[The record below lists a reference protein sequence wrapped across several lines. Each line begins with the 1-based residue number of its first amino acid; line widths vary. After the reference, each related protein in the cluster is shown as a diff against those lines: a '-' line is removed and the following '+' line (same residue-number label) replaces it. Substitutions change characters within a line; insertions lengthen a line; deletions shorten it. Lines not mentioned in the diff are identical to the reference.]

1 MDTEVTKTGEQASKA
16 QPPRPFVE
24 RRANTEDRRRTTL
37 QTFLRGAFIP
47 RRRAGRRESD
57 RDLPL
62 DWHDP
67 YLMLL
72 SIAMLTLSVT
82 DAFFTVTLMT
92 DGARET
98 NPLLAF
104 MLDEHPRL
112 FAAAKMTL
120 TGVSVIF
127 LVAVA
132 RSRLFKLIPV
142 SLIFQAL
149 VLAYVALV
157 GYEWWLV
164 SLMP

>member
-1 MDTEVTKTGEQASKA
+1 MSPEKTQPSEAAHELQQAA
-16 QPPRPFVE
+16 PFVE
-24 RRANTEDRRRTTL
+24 RRASTQDRRRTTL
-37 QTFLRGAFIP
+37 QTVLRGAFVP
-47 RRRAGRRESD
+47 RRRAGRRDSD
-57 RDLPL
+57 RDVSL

-67 YLMLL
+67 YLMFL
-72 SIAMLTLSVT
+72 SIAMLALSVT

-92 DGARET
+92 DGAKEA

-112 FAAAKMTL
+112 FAAAKMAL
-120 TGVSVIF
+120 TGVSVVF

-132 RSRLFKLIPV
+132 RSKLFKLIPV
-142 SLIFQAL
+142 SLIFQVL
-149 VLAYVALV
+149 VLAYLALV

>member
-1 MDTEVTKTGEQASKA
+1 MSTKATTGDSTSEA
-16 QPPRPFVE
+16 QPLRPVVE
-24 RRANTEDRRRTTL
+24 RRVNAEDRRRTTL
-37 QTFLRGAFIP
+37 QTLLRGAFVP

-57 RDLPL
+57 RDVPL

-67 YLMLL
+67 YLMFL
-72 SIAMLTLSVT
+72 SIAMLVLSVT

-149 VLAYVALV
+149 VLAYLALV
-157 GYEWWLV
+157 SYEWWLV